1 MRLQLQR
8 PAVLAA
14 AAAATPGAAAAA
26 TLPTGALAMAA
37 QLSLRNHAANS
48 SSSGLTLPS
57 TAWALRGL
65 SATLGRD
72 VVPHGVWFAA
82 YEGAKRGL
90 ASETGGS
97 LSAASQV
104 PHYTLLLASRFAAT
118 IVQKLVATGCQCSEH
133 PLRLRCST
141 VSVETPS

>member
-1 MRLQLQR
+1 
-8 PAVLAA
+8 
-14 AAAATPGAAAAA
+14 
-26 TLPTGALAMAA
+26 MAA
-37 QLSLRNHAANS
+37 QLSLRSRAANS
-48 SSSGLTLPS
+48 SGTTGFTLPS
-57 TAWALRGL
+57 TAWAVRGL

-104 PHYTLLLASRFAAT
+104 
-118 IVQKLVATGCQCSEH
+118 
-133 PLRLRCST
+133 
-141 VSVETPS
+141 

>member
-1 MRLQLQR
+1 VRLQLQR

-14 AAAATPGAAAAA
+14 ATATPGAAAAAATA

-37 QLSLRNHAANS
+37 QLSLRNGAANS
-48 SSSGLTLPS
+48 SSSTTGFTLPS
-57 TAWALRGL
+57 TAWAVRGL

-104 PHYTLLLASRFAAT
+104 RYCTPALAASRRGYCYNRAAA
-118 IVQKLVATGCQCSEH
+118 IISL
-133 PLRLRCST
+133 P
-141 VSVETPS
+141 